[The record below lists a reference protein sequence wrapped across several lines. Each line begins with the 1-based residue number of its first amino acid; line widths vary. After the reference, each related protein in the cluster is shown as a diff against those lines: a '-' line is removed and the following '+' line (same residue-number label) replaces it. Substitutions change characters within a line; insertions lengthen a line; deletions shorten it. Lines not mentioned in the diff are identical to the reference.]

1 MLLSV
6 QFEGNFH
13 ISMMVAALTV
23 AVEFNNNENL
33 SYEMI
38 KAALAEVE
46 YGKIGTVFF
55 QTLIRYNNHINK
67 IIQYPYL

>member
-46 YGKIGTVFF
+46 YGKIGTFF
-55 QTLIRYNNHINK
+55 FSNFN
-67 IIQYPYL
+67 